1 MLQKSYTVDFFTKK
15 VKTNEGEVPQYYVEN
30 NHPAIIEPELFDLVQ
45 SEIQRRGKGS
55 SRYSGVTIFSSK
67 VQCAECGG
75 WYGSKVWHSNDK
87 YRRGIYQCNNKFRHK
102 TGCSTSHL
110 TEFEI
115 KDYFVKAVNQLIM
128 EKAEILD
135 NLQLIRT
142 TLCDKADLIKQK
154 EALEEEIN
162 VTVEMT
168 QNIVAENA
176 RMAQNQDEYNKKYS
190 SLVERYNKLKEEYDS
205 ICSTISDKDAKY
217 EQIDRFIKVLKGQQ
231 ELITEFDES
240 LWSSLTEKIVVKSKE
255 EVTVVFKDGTE
266 ITVE

>member
-1 MLQKSYTVDFFTKK
+1 M
-15 VKTNEGEVPQYYVEN
+15 
-30 NHPAIIEPELFDLVQ
+30 
-45 SEIQRRGKGS
+45 
-55 SRYSGVTIFSSK
+55 TIFSSK

-102 TGCSTSHL
+102 TGCSTPHL

-154 EALEEEIN
+154 EALEEKIN

-217 EQIDRFIKVLKGQQ
+217 EQIGRFIKVLKGQQ

>member
-1 MLQKSYTVDFFTKK
+1 MEKSYTVDFLTKK
-15 VKTNEGEVPQYYVEN
+15 VKTNEGKVPQYYVEN

-55 SRYSGVTIFSSK
+55 SRYSGVTIFSS
-67 VQCAECGG
+67 
-75 WYGSKVWHSNDK
+75 YGSKVWHSNDK

-102 TGCSTSHL
+102 TGCSTPHL

-154 EALEEEIN
+154 EALEEKIN

-217 EQIDRFIKVLKGQQ
+217 E
-231 ELITEFDES
+231 
-240 LWSSLTEKIVVKSKE
+240 
-255 EVTVVFKDGTE
+255 
-266 ITVE
+266 